1 MGRTRTPTTPKELAK
16 ALHGLRLVRRR
27 SKRHHKING
36 RRRKTLTRSERDT
49 VLRKTDGRCHICGGA
64 INGKWQAD
72 HVLAHSGGGDH
83 SVENYLAAHA
93 LCNNYRWD
101 YTEEEFQCILKL
113 GVWLRTQIERET
125 RIGREAAARF
135 LTHEASRQRRRP
147 HPLRHQRLRLLRL
160 RHQPL
165 RHR

>member
-1 MGRTRTPTTPKELAK
+1 MRMAKNQTPTTPKALAK
-16 ALHGLRLVRRR
+16 NLRELRLVRRR
-27 SKRHHKING
+27 NKRNQKKNG
-36 RRRKTLTRSERDT
+36 HRRTALTRSERAV

-72 HVLAHSGGGDH
+72 HVWAHSGGGNH

-101 YTEEEFQCILKL
+101 YTAEEFQHILKL

-125 RIGREAAARF
+125 RIGQEAAARF
-135 LTHEASRQRRRP
+135 LTHEASRQRRRRTP
-147 HPLRHQRLRLLRL
+147 
-160 RHQPL
+160 
-165 RHR
+165 